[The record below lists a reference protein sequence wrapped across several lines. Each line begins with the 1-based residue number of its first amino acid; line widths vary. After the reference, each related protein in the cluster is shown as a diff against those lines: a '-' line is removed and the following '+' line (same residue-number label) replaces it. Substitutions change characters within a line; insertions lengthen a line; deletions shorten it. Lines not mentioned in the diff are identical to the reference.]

1 MFNKRDKLTSVINSW
16 DSFLLC
22 HPNGFHRRNVKE
34 YELVVLYH
42 PDLEVDISKPLEK
55 VAEIIKS
62 ADGKIINEDDW
73 GRKKLAYKIAGEN
86 FAIYRVYTLELPA
99 AAVKKINDTLNIT
112 SEVLR
117 FLLTKIDPK
126 VKQMIEEEQ
135 KLEKEKEEN
144 NDSNETPSDSKSSNG
159 AGEE

>member
-1 MFNKRDKLTSVINSW
+1 
-16 DSFLLC
+16 
-22 HPNGFHRRNVKE
+22 VKE

-42 PDLEVDISKPLEK
+42 PDLEVDMTKPLDN
-55 VAEIIKS
+55 VAGIIKD
-62 ADGKIINEDDW
+62 AGGKIVDEDDW

-117 FLLTKIDPK
+117 FLLIKVDQKI
-126 VKQMIEEEQ
+126 KQMIEEEQ
-135 KLEKEKEEN
+135 KLEEEKEE
-144 NDSNETPSDSKSSNG
+144 
-159 AGEE
+159 EEVKTEEEG